1 MNFTEF
7 FNSETGLYDIFNN
20 DTGQTVQTG
29 LTQQA
34 AILAAQNLNIQNPGQ
49 DFNESAVN
57 VNPNNFP
64 GFDDNGNLL
73 PGYELDGNEQPY
85 FAGFDRIATNAADVD
100 LANFPG
106 YDEDGF
112 LLPGYQLNED
122 NNPVFVGGGFVEP
135 STQAQADA
143 DRTAALRDQ
152 ARQQQTVRD
161 QRQNKAQ
168 AGDWRVR

>member
-49 DFNESAVN
+49 DLSESAVN

-64 GFDDNGNLL
+64 GFDEEGNLL

-85 FAGFDRIATNAADVD
+85 FAGFGRIATNAADVD

-122 NNPVFVGGGFVEP
+122 NNPVFVGGGFVEGVEKR
-135 STQAQADA
+135 ALD
-143 DRTAALRDQ
+143 DEAAPTLFDLR
-152 ARQQQTVRD
+152 AVV
-161 QRQNKAQ
+161 AVE
-168 AGDWRVR
+168 AAFAYSA